1 MKKILW
7 TWVVALAAAV
17 CMTACDDSCSDAADS
32 VPEYKAKSSL
42 PGSCDMEVAKVADSY
57 FACFE
62 NKWIEVTDSATVEQ
76 LKEGLDESKIKEILE
91 EVEDQLVKSS
101 SSSKKSGSGKVGSSS
116 SSSEKSGS
124 GKVGSSSSS
133 SSMVFI
139 SSDGSQSSSS
149 RTRTIDEMRNSFFS
163 FLDEYVVWED
173 GPFASIKSGVD
184 IEDVRQLV
192 IDNMASF
199 TDDIEDSSYKSIADK
214 YGLTHR
220 DFWHDGDFIAW
231 EFSMS
236 TEDSVIYHLAY
247 YQDYGFDGTLM
258 TAEELIGLCGTESYS
273 DNVQYCKDGELMDPY
288 DAVIL
293 AVKTNDVDM
302 LQDVWYLDRSNIGR
316 CGSDGYYPIHWA
328 VKKGNYEA
336 MMFLIDKGVDVN
348 AKSANG
354 WSALDWATEEGY
366 TRLIKALKK
375 AGAKNTA
382 KYYKEQKT

>member
-1 MKKILW
+1 
-7 TWVVALAAAV
+7 
-17 CMTACDDSCSDAADS
+17 
-32 VPEYKAKSSL
+32 
-42 PGSCDMEVAKVADSY
+42 
-57 FACFE
+57 
-62 NKWIEVTDSATVEQ
+62 
-76 LKEGLDESKIKEILE
+76 
-91 EVEDQLVKSS
+91 
-101 SSSKKSGSGKVGSSS
+101 
-116 SSSEKSGS
+116 
-124 GKVGSSSSS
+124 
-133 SSMVFI
+133 
-139 SSDGSQSSSS
+139 
-149 RTRTIDEMRNSFFS
+149 MRNSFFS

-199 TDDIEDSSYKSIADK
+199 TDDIEDSSYKFIADK

-247 YQDYGFDGTLM
+247 YQDYGFHGMLM

-273 DNVQYCKDGELMDPY
+273 DNVQYCKDGELMDSY

-302 LQDVWYLDRSNIGR
+302 LQDVWYLTDRSNIGR

-382 KYYKEQKT
+382 QYYKEHKT